1 MVSSVYDIMPEP
13 VAELASM
20 GAVTVASPAEVA
32 EKTEIVITML
42 PDGPEVEQV
51 VTGDN
56 GILDAATEKTVL
68 IDMSSISPTVS
79 IRYNRGTGQERS
91 PRSRCSGQRGGTR
104 RYQR

>member
-1 MVSSVYDIMPEP
+1 MKETLGFVGLGIMGKPMAKNLLDAGYGLVVYDIMPEP

-56 GILDAATEKTVL
+56 GILDAATK
-68 IDMSSISPTVS
+68 
-79 IRYNRGTGQERS
+79 R
-91 PRSRCSGQRGGTR
+91 RCS
-104 RYQR
+104 